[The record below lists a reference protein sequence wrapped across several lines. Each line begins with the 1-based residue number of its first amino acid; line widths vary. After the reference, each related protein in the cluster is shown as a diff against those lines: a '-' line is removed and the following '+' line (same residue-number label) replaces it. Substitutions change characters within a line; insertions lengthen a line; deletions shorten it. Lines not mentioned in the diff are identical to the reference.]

1 MVPLA
6 VAGLVS
12 PLIAAVGMALSSA
25 LVLGNSLRL
34 NPSRSHEALPDT
46 SLPALWHD

>member
-1 MVPLA
+1 M
-6 VAGLVS
+6 AGWLS

-34 NPSRSHEALPDT
+34 NPRRPHQALPDT